1 MRTFIIAAFIVIAN
15 TSFAVVT
22 DSITTN
28 KNTNDT
34 LKLQVLYFHIT
45 NRCHT
50 CLSIETEIRKTLLE
64 NYKGRIDSGMIR
76 FASIN
81 VEDSVYFW
89 LANKYE
95 TGGASLFLT
104 KYTKGKEGQKEDMT
118 SWAFEKI
125 HATDIFDKELEEKI
139 NEFLK

>member
-1 MRTFIIAAFIVIAN
+1 MKKILIATLIVIAN
-15 TSFAVVT
+15 TSFAQIK
-22 DSITTN
+22 DSITTD
-28 KNTNDT
+28 KNANDT

-50 CLSIETEIRKTLLE
+50 CISIESEIRKTLLE
-64 NYKGRIDSGMIR
+64 NYKGKIDNGMIR

-81 VEDSVYFW
+81 VEDSAYLW

-118 SWAFEKI
+118 SWAFQKI
-125 HATDIFDKELEEKI
+125 HSTEDFDKELEEKI